1 MQYPERQ
8 LLGQYQC
15 VPVKLHQQCLG
26 ANGGRNLVHIFSPL
40 DSSGS
45 AKGVFYCVHH
55 CTPNTGS
62 TPGIRDFGPSGGRGR
77 NRTPPIEEGGRCEV
91 TTS

>member
-55 CTPNTGS
+55 CTPNPES
-62 TPGIRDFGPSGGRGR
+62 TEGRPWGQ
-77 NRTPPIEEGGRCEV
+77 PLKKAEGAPLNLG
-91 TTS
+91 